1 MDNSEFSKKYWS
13 ELKPFIGDMISNAQ
27 LHSNKGEYVKKC
39 FNDLEI
45 KLKSYELDE
54 NNFRDIYAK
63 LRKQIENEIL
73 RK

>member
-45 KLKSYELDE
+45 KLNSVPLFS
-54 NNFRDIYAK
+54 NVSLIAFFSSF
-63 LRKQIENEIL
+63 LSSTPS
-73 RK
+73 